1 MSIPDNPPQSP
12 TPRIT
17 PDRST
22 IATGTRNI
30 AALAA
35 KKRTIIGQ
43 KYGDT
48 RSLYR
53 PNSEKEVNNNDSYLS
68 QRVLARHDK
77 KFSEGTLPMIKD
89 PSDDNISHKTKNS
102 SLSDSTLP
110 PIKVAPKISNPRE
123 TDLKKNRRTRGN
135 ELGYSQQVRIISL
148 CGMGNEL
155 NNQL

>member
-1 MSIPDNPPQSP
+1 
-12 TPRIT
+12 
-17 PDRST
+17 
-22 IATGTRNI
+22 
-30 AALAA
+30 
-35 KKRTIIGQ
+35 
-43 KYGDT
+43 
-48 RSLYR
+48 
-53 PNSEKEVNNNDSYLS
+53 
-68 QRVLARHDK
+68 
-77 KFSEGTLPMIKD
+77 MIKD

-155 NNQL
+155 DNQL